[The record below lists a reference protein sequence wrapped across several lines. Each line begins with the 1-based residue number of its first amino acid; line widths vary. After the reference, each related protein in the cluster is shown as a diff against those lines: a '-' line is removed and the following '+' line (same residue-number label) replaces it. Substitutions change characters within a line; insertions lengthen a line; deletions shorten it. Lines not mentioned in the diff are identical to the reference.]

1 MEMTITHKS
10 VNMAAPFWVA
20 FGAPLLGVPIM
31 VVLFALA
38 PSQGVDAAVEP
49 EIGFAIE
56 QALAQDVD
64 PVVGT
69 GLETSN

>member
-20 FGAPLLGVPIM
+20 FGAPLVGVPIM
-31 VVLFALA
+31 VALFALA
-38 PSQGVDAAVEP
+38 PSQGIDAAIEP
-49 EIGFAIE
+49 EVGFAIE
-56 QALAQDVD
+56 QALVQDVD
-64 PVVGT
+64 PVVAA